1 MSKSINLK
9 SFLLCDVENDT
20 KYKVLYI
27 VMRKTLQVFLPIVY
41 YVKEVSNVRIVER
54 IEYLER
60 LIAFKDKQVIK
71 IITGIRRC
79 GKSTLLEMFQTYLLG
94 TGVDEEQI
102 IAINFEDYDFIDLVE
117 PKNLYAYI
125 KERLI
130 PDKKMYLF
138 FDEIQHVKDFQR
150 VVDSLYIKKDIDI
163 YITGSN
169 AHMLSGELATLLSG
183 RYVEISMLPLSFKEY
198 VSATGEAN
206 LMKAYREYTEFSSF
220 PYALELRDD
229 FKILQ
234 DYLRGIYST
243 IVLKDI
249 MQRNKIVDPMMLESM
264 LRFVFDN
271 IGNQLSTKKISDTM
285 TSEGR
290 KIDIRTVE
298 RYLTAFMES
307 YVVYE
312 AKRYNIKGKQ
322 YLKTLEKYYAVD
334 VGLRTML
341 LGKRG
346 FDAGRILENIV
357 YLELLRRG
365 YDVYVGKV
373 GDMEVD
379 FVAMNR
385 DGLVYYQVAAT
396 VRDENTLR
404 RELKSLQA
412 INDSYPK
419 IILTLDEDPE
429 ADYDG
434 IRRMSALDWL
444 VQ

>member
-1 MSKSINLK
+1 MIDVIRCDVEKLIDIK
-9 SFLLCDVENDT
+9 SFLRCNAENFTDLFC
-20 KYKVLYI
+20 YGI
-27 VMRKTLQVFLPIVY
+27 FI
-41 YVKEVSNVRIVER
+41 VKEVSNVKMVER

-125 KERLI
+125 KERLL
-130 PDKKMYLF
+130 PHKRMYLF

-206 LMKAYREYTEFSSF
+206 LMKAYREYTESSSF
-220 PYALELRDD
+220 PYALELRND

-249 MQRNKIVDPMMLESM
+249 MQRNKIVEPMMLESM

-271 IGNQLSTKKISDTM
+271 IGNQLSTKKIADTM

-396 VRDENTLR
+396 VRDENTLK